1 MSTGFKNFGEFWPY
15 YLGEHAKP
23 TTRALQFAGT
33 GAGLLL
39 TATALISGQYWLLLV
54 ALVCGY
60 GPAWVGHFFVE
71 KNRPATFRHPLWSL
85 AADFRMFFF
94 FITGRLSAE
103 LDRHGIR

>member
-1 MSTGFKNFGEFWPY
+1 MSAGFKNFAEFWPY

-23 TTRALQFAGT
+23 TTRALHFAGT

-103 LDRHGIR
+103 LARHGIR